1 MTQYTLIAYRENGSD
16 YCRGCHM
23 GSSDSDFGMEFAE
36 DLTQLKS
43 QYAEYLKM
51 DVDGEDDRALQ
62 LWELTVL
69 VDGKDLYF
77 EDGELLESIKDGAKD
92 IAKLYKEGKALRK
105 AADALLKQQQA
116 AERKRQHDLA
126 ELARLQCQYGGVQ

>member
-1 MTQYTLIAYRENGSD
+1 MTQYTLVAYRENGND

-23 GSSDSDFGMEFAE
+23 GSSDSDFGMEFTE
-36 DLTQLKS
+36 DLTHLQNM
-43 QYAEYLKM
+43 YAEYLKM
-51 DVDGEDDRALQ
+51 DVDAEDDRAVQ
-62 LWELTVL
+62 LWELTIL

-77 EDGELLESIKDGAKD
+77 EDGTLLESITDGAKN
-92 IAKLYKEGKALRK
+92 IAKLYKEGKALK
-105 AADALLKQQQA
+105 AAADALLKQQQA

>member
-1 MTQYTLIAYRENGSD
+1 
-16 YCRGCHM
+16 M
-23 GSSDSDFGMEFAE
+23 GSSSSDFGMKFTE
-36 DLTQLKS
+36 DLTHLQNM
-43 QYAEYLKM
+43 YAEYLKM
-51 DVDGEDDRALQ
+51 DVDAEGDYAVQ

-77 EDGELLESIKDGAKD
+77 EDGTLLESITDGAKA
-92 IAKLYKEGKALRK
+92 IAKEYKNTKALRK
-105 AADALLKQQQA
+105 AESDLLESQRA